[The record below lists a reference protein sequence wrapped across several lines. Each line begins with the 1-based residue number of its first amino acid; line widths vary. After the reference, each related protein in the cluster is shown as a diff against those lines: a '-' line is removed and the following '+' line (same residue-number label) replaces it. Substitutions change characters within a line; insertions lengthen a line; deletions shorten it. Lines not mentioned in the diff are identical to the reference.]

1 MLTRVASTLG
11 GKRELF
17 TRTKGFSTIVAMD
30 GIVAEGCAVVCSV
43 FCGILAHKIVRALHK
58 RQEKRRRKRWW
69 VKEWIARRP
78 LVGASRFIDTEL
90 KHRYPDDFKNLLR
103 MTEIQFEY
111 LLSRVKKRKVSLSL
125 SLSICDDILP
135 HERQHHDGKSN
146 MV

>member
-1 MLTRVASTLG
+1 VTV
-11 GKRELF
+11 
-17 TRTKGFSTIVAMD
+17 D
-30 GIVAEGCAVVCSV
+30 GTVAEGCAVVCSV
-43 FCGILAHKIVRALHK
+43 FCGILAYQIVRALDR

-69 VKEWIARRP
+69 GKEWP

-111 LLSRVKKRKVSLSL
+111 LLSRDKKRKVSLSR

-135 HERQHHDGKSN
+135 HERQHD
-146 MV
+146 